1 MLEITDLPPQIVP
14 AVNAFAQ
21 RLSSH
26 IRSHREASL
35 EVHEQGVLDA
45 WRAEGAAVLAGVVTA
60 ATTGADPAARPA
72 RSACPRCG
80 RGRAAERWRRRTLAT
95 QLGGLTFVRTRYRC
109 GGCHQRWSGADRT
122 LGLRPRQ
129 RTSAGLARWEA
140 DVAARTTFREAAVL
154 LAELAGVQV
163 GSETVRTHAERLGTE
178 REGQQRRAMAHVQ
191 ATQEPPGELAHRPA
205 PGVLVIEADGVMVRY
220 HDRGPDGSSWHEVK
234 LGIVGGW
241 TAASPDAHL
250 EAPSYVAARE
260 KAAPFARRLGTE
272 AARRG
277 ALDIVGWRGRAADG
291 GGHEAI
297 LRPVVVLGDG
307 AKWIWDEVAATFGG
321 ERTEIVDWWHA
332 AEHLWDL
339 SKVLHGDGTPEATVW
354 AEQAKHLLWRH
365 GPRPLLAL
373 LQPTLAPNEAA
384 LKVLQRE
391 RGYFTANA
399 PRMQYPVF
407 RKRGLPVGSGAV
419 EGGAKHLV
427 QQRMKRAGMRWSEL
441 GARAILH
448 LRCDTLN
455 APSSDRLAS

>member
-1 MLEITDLPPQIVP
+1 MLDITDLPPQIVP

-26 IRSHREASL
+26 IRTHRDASL
-35 EVHEQGVLDA
+35 EVHEHGVLEA
-45 WRAEGAAVLAGVVTA
+45 WRAEGAAVLAGVVSA
-60 ATTGADPAARPA
+60 ATTGADPIARPP

-80 RGRAAERWRRRTLAT
+80 RGRAAERWRRRTVET
-95 QLGGLTFVRTRYRC
+95 QLGGLTFTRTRYRC
-109 GGCHQRWSGADRT
+109 GMCQQRWSGADRT

-129 RTSAGLARWEA
+129 RTSVGLARWEA
-140 DVAARTTFREAAVL
+140 DVAARTTFREAAEL
-154 LAELAGVQV
+154 LKTLAGVQV

-178 REGQQRRAMAHVQ
+178 REGQQRRAMAQVQ
-191 ATQEPPGELAHRPA
+191 ATHEPPSALPNA
-205 PGVLVIEADGVMVRY
+205 PPPGMLVVEADGVMVRY
-220 HDRGPDGSSWHEVK
+220 HDRGPDGARPEV
-234 LGIVGGW
+234 
-241 TAASPDAHL
+241 HL

-321 ERTEIVDWWHA
+321 ERTEIVDWWHS

-339 SKVLHGDGTPEATVW
+339 SKVLHGEGTPEASGW

-365 GPRPLLAL
+365 GPQPLLAL
-373 LQPTLAPNEAA
+373 LQHTLAPNADA

-399 PRMQYPVF
+399 LRMQYPVF
-407 RKRGLPVGSGAV
+407 RKRGLPVASGAV

-427 QQRMKRAGMRWSEL
+427 QQRMKRAGMRWGEL

-448 LRCDTLN
+448 LRCDALSAT
-455 APSSDRLAS
+455 SSDRLAS

>member
-14 AVNAFAQ
+14 AVQAFAS
-21 RLSSH
+21 RLTLH
-26 IRSHREASL
+26 VRQHRNASL
-35 EVHEQGVLDA
+35 EVHEHGVLAA
-45 WRAEGAAVLAGVVTA
+45 WRAEGGAVLAGVVSA
-60 ATTGADPAARPA
+60 ATTGADALPRPP

-80 RGRAAERWRRRTLAT
+80 RGRAAERWRRRTIET
-95 QLGGLTFVRTRYRC
+95 QLGGLTFTRTRYRC
-109 GGCHQRWSGADRT
+109 GTCQQRWSAADRT

-140 DVAARTTFREAAVL
+140 DVAARTTFREAAEL

-163 GSETVRTHAERLGTE
+163 GSETLRTHAERLGTE
-178 REGQQRRAMAHVQ
+178 REGQQRRAMAQVQ
-191 ATQEPPGELAHRPA
+191 ATHEPPSGLPNTPT

-220 HDRGPDGSSWHEVK
+220 HDRGPDGSPWHEVR

-241 TAASPDAHL
+241 TGARPQAHL

-260 KAAPFARRLGTE
+260 KAALFARRLGTE
-272 AARRG
+272 AACRG
-277 ALDIVGWRGRAADG
+277 ALDVVGWRGQAADG

-321 ERTEIVDWWHA
+321 ERTEIVDWWHS

-339 SKVLHGDGTPEATVW
+339 SKTLHGDGTPEATAW

-365 GPRPLLAL
+365 GPQPLRAL
-373 LQPTLAPNEAA
+373 LQHTPAPNAEA

-391 RGYFTANA
+391 RGYFTTNA
-399 PRMQYPVF
+399 PRMQYPMY
-407 RKRGLPVGSGAV
+407 RKRGLPVASGAV

-448 LRCDTLN
+448 LRCDSLRA
-455 APSSDRLAS
+455 APADLAS